1 MKKICNGEMLFGQ
14 TLFEESLLNVAE
26 LCLKQSLIALDIL
39 LMSAQT
45 VNSFIHKSAPIMP
58 RFMMNPSVIPDA
70 LR

>member
-45 VNSFIHKSAPIMP
+45 VNSIIHKSAPTY
-58 RFMMNPSVIPDA
+58 
-70 LR
+70 